1 VAALGAGR
9 GEAQNGRMRKYIIA
23 LMAIAALTACSSSNG
38 GGGGGYGGVG
48 SGSPSNVPYGTNATF
63 LKDDPTVIE
72 VSVRDPLPAARVFL
86 IDPSGVQT
94 AAFDLQRDRQV
105 YRSGSG
111 ARPNVGVGVFGGSSG
126 HVGTGIGIGFP
137 IFSSGQS
144 NYTTSVVDS
153 RAKVKIPNPVLY
165 RETWQRW
172 KIKVE
177 LEDGSNK
184 RTIEMVPPK
193 PL

>member
-1 VAALGAGR
+1 
-9 GEAQNGRMRKYIIA
+9 MRKHIIA
-23 LMAIAALTACSSSNG
+23 LMAIAALAACSSSNG
-38 GGGGGYGGVG
+38 GGGGSGYGGVG
-48 SGSPSNVPYGTNATF
+48 SGSSSSNVPYGTNAAF
-63 LKDDPTVIE
+63 LKEDPTVIE
-72 VSVRDPLPAARVFL
+72 VSVRDALPAARVFL

-105 YRSGSG
+105 YRSDGG
-111 ARPNVGVGVFGGSSG
+111 PRPNVGVGVFGGSSG
-126 HVGTGIGIGFP
+126 NVGTGIGIGFP

-153 RAKVKIPNPVLY
+153 RAKVKVPNPVLY

-172 KIKVE
+172 KIRVE
-177 LEDGSNK
+177 LEDGANK
-184 RTIEMVPPK
+184 RFIEMVPPK